1 LWPSIIEK
9 AYMKL
14 MGGYDFPGSNSGID
28 LYALTGW
35 IPEHIF
41 IKETAFDKEKQWKRM
56 VNGMRNGVALV
67 TIATGHLSE
76 EDADRLGLVP
86 THAYAVL
93 DLKEIRGLRLM
104 QVKNPWS
111 HKRWKGPYSHLDAKH
126 WTDQLKAEL
135 NFDQLSALKTDDGI
149 FWIDYDSVCTNFDTI
164 HINWNL
170 ETLNYRAV
178 IHAPW
183 PSNYGPKRDNYNL
196 GYNPQF
202 SLTTHVKGTRPASM
216 WLLLSKH
223 ITMTEENRDFITLH
237 VFEGQKP
244 QQTSASSS
252 PIGDPATT
260 ATVLK
265 QLGYQQCAPLTLSTS
280 PSLSSLPDGMV
291 LAGAEA
297 EEELGQ
303 RIYYEG
309 NSLVKGMYVNSP
321 HILVRFEV
329 PPGKHNFTIVL
340 SQHVKLRDLHFT
352 LRAYAMCQF
361 TMREIPKKYPIERS
375 YEGAWTEETA
385 GGCSYNAG
393 FYNNPQFHLAV
404 PVLPAPQKTTAVLLM
419 LESPKDYAAHIQI
432 VNSNGKR
439 VSSVWTK
446 DIVAQSGEYR
456 HGFCYCEMNE
466 LRPGVY
472 TVIVSTFEPGQTGKY
487 KLIVQSI
494 IDLPLTPI
502 PIEGAGMFKNVQK
515 GQWVIGESAMGWHH
529 HQTLSY
535 ARNPHFHVPVQEM
548 TTLKVRLQTPEM
560 TNPTPKINVTVFER
574 LDEGVLGREV
584 CSSGPYTSVPQG
596 VATDTMTLL
605 PNQYGYLIVVS
616 TLEPGRAGK
625 FVLYCY
631 SDRALKIEPGGGAST
646 TISTSGAGGGGGGGN
661 TVSGGHQRSG
671 SGGSST
677 PSPLTSSRFRR
688 PFGSSGNAY
697 SPNP

>member
-1 LWPSIIEK
+1 
-9 AYMKL
+9 
-14 MGGYDFPGSNSGID
+14 
-28 LYALTGW
+28 
-35 IPEHIF
+35 
-41 IKETAFDKEKQWKRM
+41 
-56 VNGMRNGVALV
+56 
-67 TIATGHLSE
+67 
-76 EDADRLGLVP
+76 
-86 THAYAVL
+86 
-93 DLKEIRGLRLM
+93 
-104 QVKNPWS
+104 
-111 HKRWKGPYSHLDAKH
+111 
-126 WTDQLKAEL
+126 
-135 NFDQLSALKTDDGI
+135 
-149 FWIDYDSVCTNFDTI
+149 
-164 HINWNL
+164 
-170 ETLNYRAV
+170 
-178 IHAPW
+178 
-183 PSNYGPKRDNYNL
+183 
-196 GYNPQF
+196 
-202 SLTTHVKGTRPASM
+202 
-216 WLLLSKH
+216 
-223 ITMTEENRDFITLH
+223 MTEENRDFITLH

-244 QQTSASSS
+244 QQSSASST
-252 PIGDPATT
+252 PTGDPTSTT
-260 ATVLK
+260 NTVLK
-265 QLGYQQCAPLTLSTS
+265 QLGYQQSAPSD
-280 PSLSSLPDGMV
+280 SL
-291 LAGAEA
+291 
-297 EEELGQ
+297 ELGQ

-329 PPGKHNFTIVL
+329 PPGKHNYTIVL
-340 SQHVKLRDLHFT
+340 SQHIKLRDLHFT

-361 TMREIPKKYPIERS
+361 TMKEIPKKYPLEVA

-393 FYNNPQFHLAV
+393 FYNNPQYLLSV
-404 PVLPAPQKTTAVLLM
+404 PILPAPQKTTSVLLM

-515 GQWVIGESAMGWHH
+515 GEWVLGESAIGWQH
-529 HQTLSY
+529 HQSARY
-535 ARNPHFHVPVQEM
+535 AKNPHFLVPVQEM

-560 TNPTPKINVTVFER
+560 TNPTPKINVTIFER

-616 TLEPGRAGK
+616 TLEPGQAGK

-646 TISTSGAGGGGGGGN
+646 TVSTSTAGG
-661 TVSGGHQRSG
+661 SGHRRSG
-671 SGGSST
+671 SGSSPSAST
-677 PSPLTSSRFRR
+677 PPPLTPSRFRR
-688 PFGSSGNAY
+688 HYGSGGNAF
-697 SPNP
+697 SPVP